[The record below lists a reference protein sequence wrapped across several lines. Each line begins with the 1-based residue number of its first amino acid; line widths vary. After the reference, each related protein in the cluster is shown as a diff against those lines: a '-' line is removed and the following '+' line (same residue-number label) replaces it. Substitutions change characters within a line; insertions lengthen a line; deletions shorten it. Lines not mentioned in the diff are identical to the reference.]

1 VGNALG
7 RGGRILSA
15 IATIDGARPPGWYA
29 LADQPGDVMSNTGR
43 RTDTVSRPTTWH
55 HQVFTAVGQWQWLR
69 ALDESVSAVV
79 VPLYDRHRNALVVEL
94 MHGGRWA
101 GHSLHTALSDLPIGL
116 WSGALG
122 LDVVGNELP
131 TPGNRMGAAGTLS
144 VAGLVAASATV
155 ATGVTDWAVSDGE
168 DRRVGLAHGMLN
180 LAGMVLQVSSLVARL
195 TGHGGSA
202 RVLGAGSMTVTAA
215 AGYVGGHLVQGRAVM
230 VNRVATHTGPTRWVR
245 AIPETDLPVDTLVG
259 GRGRRAQGPAPQRW
273 RGAARAGR
281 RLQPRRGGGC
291 SAAVSSTG
299 AASCARCTRPGST
312 CVTVRLCAAPRITPS
327 RCSQRGCA
335 TGGSSCGAPNPDPDG
350 PDLEEKTWHGK
361 RSPTWT
367 SSRRAT

>member
-1 VGNALG
+1 
-7 RGGRILSA
+7 
-15 IATIDGARPPGWYA
+15 
-29 LADQPGDVMSNTGR
+29 MSNTGR

-116 WSGALG
+116 WSGALV

-131 TPGNRMGAAGTLS
+131 TSGNRMGAAGTLS
-144 VAGLVAASATV
+144 VAGLVAASATA

-180 LAGMVLQVSSLVARL
+180 LAGMVLQGSSLVARL

-259 GRGRRAQGPAPQRW
+259 VEVDGRKVLLHSDGVELRALDDVCSHAGGVLSRGVIDGCSVVCPLHASRFDLRHGQVVRGPAHHPQPVLPARVRNGWIELRGSQPRPRRA
-273 RGAARAGR
+273 
-281 RLQPRRGGGC
+281 
-291 SAAVSSTG
+291 
-299 AASCARCTRPGST
+299 RP
-312 CVTVRLCAAPRITPS
+312 
-327 RCSQRGCA
+327 
-335 TGGSSCGAPNPDPDG
+335 
-350 PDLEEKTWHGK
+350 
-361 RSPTWT
+361 
-367 SSRRAT
+367 